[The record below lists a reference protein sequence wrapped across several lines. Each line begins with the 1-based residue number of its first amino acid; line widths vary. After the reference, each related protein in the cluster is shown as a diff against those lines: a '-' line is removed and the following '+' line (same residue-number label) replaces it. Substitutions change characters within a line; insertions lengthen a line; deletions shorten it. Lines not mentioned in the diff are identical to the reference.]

1 MRPLTGRLLLIWLV
15 SAILGIGAHLLLRP
29 LAGRDVA
36 YGIGF
41 FIYAAAAFPGFRLLA
56 RRNGHALPPL
66 LYFLAFGIASI
77 LLAFL

>member
-1 MRPLTGRLLLIWLV
+1 MTSLSRKLLLIWLGALV
-15 SAILGIGAHLLLRP
+15 LGVGAHLALRP

-41 FIYAAAAFPGFRLLA
+41 FVYAAAAWPGFRLLA

-66 LYFLAFGIASI
+66 LYFLAFGVASI
-77 LLAFL
+77 LLAI